1 MALSGTVNSNAYEV
15 RYLQLTWSATQSI
28 ENNTSTISWTLKG
41 AGSSSGTWYMAGGFK
56 VVIDGSTVY
65 STSTDNRIK
74 LYGNTVVAS
83 GKKTITHNSDGTR
96 SVSISI
102 SGAIYNYA
110 VNCSGSGTFTLDTI
124 PRASSISVGNLT
136 LGSAGTITINRAS
149 SAFTHT
155 LTYYWGSTSGTI
167 ATKTSSASVSWTPSL
182 DLANYIPGNSLG
194 QGSIKCDTYN
204 GSTLI
209 GSKTI
214 SFYGKVPDIT
224 ATKPTV
230 TLNLTEAVDDVKT
243 KIGAYIKDLSKLS
256 IEVSG
261 SGKYS
266 ASIKSYS
273 IKANGATYTESTAI
287 TELLS
292 TSGNMVITATATDSR
307 GYVGTAS
314 VTINVLDYTKPKV
327 NIFTAE
333 RSDSSGN
340 VSESGGSLKVNYG
353 VAYTSL
359 TGPNGS
365 NQVTTN
371 ILYKTKDAKD
381 YTSVQ
386 VTDLAGTKVLANAV
400 DINHTYDVLLE
411 VSDSFN
417 TTTVS
422 TIISTAFTLL
432 DFNASGKGMA
442 IGKVSEEAEKVEIA
456 LPLKFKDNLLADLIY
471 PVGSIY
477 MSANS
482 VDPGTLFGG
491 TWERVSGKFL
501 LGADDTY
508 TAGSTGGE
516 ASHTLTLDEM
526 PAHNGHMYDNFG
538 SSGYVDRG
546 GDDNSYYVQSS
557 ASGYAKYADRP
568 YKIVSGNELVM
579 QGYTRGGGSPHN
591 NMPPY
596 LAVYMWERKA

>member
-41 AGSSSGTWYMAGGFK
+41 AGSSSGTWYMAGGFE
-56 VVIDGSTVY
+56 VVIDGSTVF

-83 GKKTITHNSDGTR
+83 GKKTIAHNQDGTR

-182 DLANYIPGNSLG
+182 DLADYIPCNSLG

-273 IKANGATYTESTAI
+273 IKANGATYMESTAI

-340 VSESGGSLKVNYG
+340 VSESGSSLKVNYG

-442 IGKVSEEAEKVEIA
+442 IGKVSEEAEKVEVA

-516 ASHTLTLDEM
+516 AEHTLTVDEM
-526 PAHNGHMYDNFG
+526 PAHEGHLYSNFDN
-538 SSGYVDRG
+538 SGYADRG

-596 LAVYMWERKA
+596 LAVFMWERKA